1 MANNCLVTKLN
12 GVVDN
17 NNLSYLGFIILDST
31 SNSETQINSFT
42 AWYNNPWEMKII
54 SGDAYFTNDDGS
66 VNRGQSISGTSL
78 YEKTYIK
85 GTSCTIL
92 IPKYIGVQYV
102 FQNTNVKLHNID
114 DISWL
119 LYSSPTLVYFAEPK
133 IDLSEFNDVQMIDDP
148 QIGDTRTI
156 DVGGLRGSSY
166 ADFSPSVA
174 TKLRFTGYNGS
185 LAQFTDNDISKLA
198 DGLNYIKYIN
208 SDCTATYKQSNSRT
222 TILLLQGFN
231 LGDYVDS
238 YLMDS
243 ANKALMP
250 EETDKKIS
258 ITGTRTS
265 ASDAAVTTLKGMG
278 ITVVVNGTTL

>member
-1 MANNCLVTKLN
+1 
-12 GVVDN
+12 
-17 NNLSYLGFIILDST
+17 
-31 SNSETQINSFT
+31 
-42 AWYNNPWEMKII
+42 MKII
-54 SGDAYFTNDDGS
+54 SGDAYFTDADGS
-66 VNRGQSISGTSL
+66 VNKGQSISGPSL

-92 IPKYIGVQYV
+92 IPKYTGYEKI
-102 FQNTNVKLHNID
+102 FQNNVKLHNID

-119 LYSSPTLVYFAEPK
+119 LYSSPTLLYYVEQR
-133 IDLSEFNDVQMIDDP
+133 IDLSAFNDVQIFDKE
-148 QIGDTRTI
+148 QITETRTI
-156 DVGGLRGSSY
+156 DGGGLRGSSY

-174 TKLRFTGYNGS
+174 TKLRFSGYNGA

-198 DGLNYIKYIN
+198 DGFNYIKYIN
-208 SDCTATYKQSNSRT
+208 TDCYATYKQSNSRT

-243 ANKALMP
+243 ANKALMS

>member
-1 MANNCLVTKLN
+1 MEKNCLFSELKSA
-12 GVVDN
+12 VDISN
-17 NNLSYLGFIILDST
+17 PSYFGFIVLDSA
-31 SNSETQINSFT
+31 SNSETQINNFQVYYHKT
-42 AWYNNPWEMKII
+42 PWEMKII
-54 SGDAYFTNDDGS
+54 SGDAYFTNVDGS
-66 VNRGQSISGTSL
+66 VNKGKSISGSSL

-85 GTSCTIL
+85 GTSCKIL
-92 IPKYIGVQYV
+92 IPKYTGGEKL
-102 FQNTNVKLHNID
+102 FQNNVKLHNID

-119 LYSSPTLVYFAEPK
+119 LYSSPTLLYYVENR
-133 IDLSEFNDVQMIDDP
+133 IDLSVFNDVQITDK
-148 QIGDTRTI
+148 RTI
-156 DVGGLRGSSY
+156 DGGGLRGSSY

-174 TKLRFTGYNGS
+174 TKLRFTGYNGA
-185 LAQFTDNDISKLA
+185 LAKFTDNDISKLA
-198 DGLNYIKYIN
+198 DGFNYIKYIN
-208 SDCTATYKQSNSRT
+208 SDCPATYKQSNSRT

-243 ANKALMP
+243 ANKALMS

-265 ASDAAVTTLKGMG
+265 ASDDAVTTLKGMG